1 MATAERHERDM
12 FNIVKVAVKD
22 GVGARLGTLS
32 LPKRRPIDT
41 PNFIG
46 LTARGAVPHLTP
58 DNISKLSELGGVY
71 VALEDCKSVPTHLP
85 PSQQTLCCMAL
96 GWNELS

>member
-1 MATAERHERDM
+1 MATAERDKRDM
-12 FNIVKVAVKD
+12 FKIVKTVVKD

-32 LPKRRPIDT
+32 LPKRRAIDT

-58 DNISKLSELGGVY
+58 DNISKLSELSGVY
-71 VALEDCKSVPTHLP
+71 IALEDCKSVPNDAPL
-85 PSQQTLCCMAL
+85 SRRIYVAL
-96 GWNELS
+96 G